1 MNDHVLGKWSDGLAV
16 AELRSADSASRRQVV
31 PLGSRAVTAASRRN
45 ADHEIAHGR
54 ATDQDNEVHGHGAV

>member
-1 MNDHVLGKWSDGLAV
+1 MNVHVLGKWSDGLSV

-31 PLGSRAVTAASRRN
+31 PFGSRAVATASRRN

-54 ATDQDNEVHGHGAV
+54 ATDQDPEVYGHGAV